1 MNNEQF
7 INEVVELTQKVSAM
21 GAEYS
26 SGAVMYAAVNVI
38 AQHVALTAHSQQELD
53 HFSGEIR
60 AALDNAIVGYWN
72 ERQH

>member
-26 SGAVMYAAVNVI
+26 SGAVMYAAVNII
-38 AQHVALTAHSQQELD
+38 AQHVSLTAHSQEERD
-53 HFSGEIR
+53 HFSGEIHS
-60 AALDNAIVGYWN
+60 ALDNAILGYWN
-72 ERQH
+72 DRRR